1 LRPSGRHRS
10 ASRFGS
16 SGVICN
22 PKDVSAPTVPSAP
35 ERTAASPLR
44 WALAPVGLL
53 WAWGIG
59 VLLAAIP
66 AFVNWMTAPEDAQA
80 AATAVSNGAGLWAAA
95 QAVPVE
101 IQGIPVSLL
110 PWGYALIPL
119 TLFAVGTAWV
129 LRSLPTMTRKEW
141 LIGLGLVALLTAGLG
156 AIIGSNANTSS
167 VSFDPVQVA
176 GHAGFI
182 AALGYLIGTAA
193 RPVYRQVV
201 LAALSADARRV
212 LRAVIVAIFGVLGV
226 AAIVLAVA
234 MTATIGA
241 ATDLLLQLETGEIG
255 ALLLT
260 LIQLGYLPVL
270 LLWAVAY
277 ISGAGFVLAEQVL
290 ISPFIAITVPVD
302 VPPVPMLTVIP
313 TSASP
318 IAWALPLLF
327 IGVGVLTAR
336 VLLRGATT
344 KRLHRIGLLALTNF
358 LAAFVIGLLASL
370 STGSLGVDRLAAIGP
385 TPYLVTWLVFAQLC
399 IGALPIALLRQTP
412 KMEPGGTD

>member
-1 LRPSGRHRS
+1 M
-10 ASRFGS
+10 
-16 SGVICN
+16 
-22 PKDVSAPTVPSAP
+22 
-35 ERTAASPLR
+35 
-44 WALAPVGLL
+44 GLL

-59 VLLAAIP
+59 ILLAAIP
-66 AFVNWMTAPEDAQA
+66 AFVNWMTAPEDAMA

-95 QAVPVE
+95 QAVPVD
-101 IQGIPVSLL
+101 IQGIPVSVL

-119 TLFAVGTAWV
+119 ALSAVGTAWV
-129 LRSLPTMTRKEW
+129 LRSLPMMTRREW
-141 LIGLGLVALLTAGLG
+141 LIGLGLVTLLTAGLG
-156 AIIGSNANTSS
+156 AVIGSQANTAS
-167 VSFDPVQVA
+167 VVFDPVQVA

-182 AALGYLIGTAA
+182 AGLGYLVGTAS
-193 RPVYRQVV
+193 RPAYRHIVAQS
-201 LAALSADARRV
+201 LHGDALRV
-212 LRAVIVAIFGVLGV
+212 LRAVAVAVGGVIGV
-226 AAIVLAVA
+226 SALVLAIA
-234 MTATIGA
+234 MLATIGA
-241 ATDLLLQLETGEIG
+241 ATDLLEQLETGEIG

-270 LLWAVAY
+270 LLWTVAY

-302 VPPVPMLTVIP
+302 VPPIPMLTVIP

-327 IGVGVLTAR
+327 IGVGAVTAR
-336 VLLRGATT
+336 VLLRTAPPR
-344 KRLHRIGLLALTNF
+344 RLPRLALVALANF

-370 STGSLGVDRLAAIGP
+370 STGSLGVDRLASIGP

-412 KMEPGGTD
+412 KIAAGGTD